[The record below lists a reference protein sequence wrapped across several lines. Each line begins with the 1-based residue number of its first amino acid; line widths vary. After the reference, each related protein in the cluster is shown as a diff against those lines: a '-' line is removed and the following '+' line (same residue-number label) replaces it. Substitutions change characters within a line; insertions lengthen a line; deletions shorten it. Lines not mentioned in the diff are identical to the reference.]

1 MNNVLRRD
9 FLRSGLG
16 TAAALT
22 AGARTARASS
32 ATEAAI
38 EIAHAEI
45 WRRLIDRHGIMLD
58 FSELDGSVAI
68 PEPDECRLGKPNAL
82 GWWSPIEN
90 GAFFNGL
97 YMDAAVGRWRATG
110 AAPDAQKA
118 RRLAQGLMLLASV
131 GSVKGFV
138 GRGFATD
145 GRAHYPMGSDDQT
158 LPWFYGLWRFL
169 DSGIAA
175 KEEKASIAAKLV
187 EVADEIVRRKW
198 ELPAEDPFRTRGSFS
213 GFLFYQ
219 APRLLFVAKLIHKIT
234 GDPKWDAIYQTA
246 LRERGGEGNR
256 SRLELCERGMVYDH
270 GHGGRRH
277 SWTTSNCVAAMRA
290 LWELEEDRAI
300 RAALFAGLQA
310 SATVAME
317 SLPIALKFD
326 NDAEP
331 HFESDWRKLN
341 ASWVPQASAREAQ
354 DLAEAQS
361 RELRKLSPRR
371 GQELSFVREPV
382 FAAWIATLAPDK
394 DSLQQREADL
404 LHVLGHY
411 RYDRL
416 RYSQFFPAEAAWWRL
431 MERRRGTKSG

>member
-1 MNNVLRRD
+1 MNDVSRRE

-22 AGARTARASS
+22 AGAQIARASS

-45 WRRLIDRHGIMLD
+45 WRRLIDRHGVMLD

-97 YMDAAVGRWRATG
+97 YMDAAVGRWRMTRAT
-110 AAPDAQKA
+110 PDAEKA
-118 RRLAQGLMLLASV
+118 RRLAQGLMLLASI
-131 GSVKGFV
+131 GTVKGFV
-138 GRGFATD
+138 GRGVATD

-169 DSGIAA
+169 DSGIATG
-175 KEEKASIAAKLV
+175 EEKASIGAKLV
-187 EVADEIVRRKW
+187 EVADEIVRRNW
-198 ELPAEDPFRTRGSFS
+198 DLPAEDPFRTRGCFR

-234 GDPKWDAIYQTA
+234 GDLKWNTIYQDA

-256 SRLELCERGMVYDH
+256 SRLEFCERGMVYDH
-270 GHGGRRH
+270 AHGGRRH

-300 RAALFAGLQA
+300 RAAMLAGLQA

-326 NDAEP
+326 NDEER

-341 ASWVPQASAREAQ
+341 ASWVPQTSALEAQ
-354 DLAEAQS
+354 DLAQAQS
-361 RELRKLSPRR
+361 RELGKLSPRR
-371 GQELSFVREPV
+371 GQELSYVREPV

-394 DSLQQREADL
+394 ATLKQREADL
-404 LHVLGHY
+404 LRVLGHY
-411 RYDRL
+411 HYDRL

-431 MERRRGTKSG
+431 MENRRG